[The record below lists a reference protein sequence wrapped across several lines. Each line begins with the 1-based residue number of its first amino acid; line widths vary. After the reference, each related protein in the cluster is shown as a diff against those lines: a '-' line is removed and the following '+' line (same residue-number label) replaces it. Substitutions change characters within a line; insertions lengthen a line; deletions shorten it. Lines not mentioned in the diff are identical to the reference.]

1 MNPNDDDPLRYWSQ
15 RSAIRGA
22 AEDEVAKNSRRRL
35 SRALVGAFERTSQS
49 LLTTGHIF
57 GSNRI
62 DGTSP
67 FGNGDDGLVALGHLS
82 STASSLILGT
92 VELLDQH
99 NCYAASALNRQLVE
113 VEYLGWAFAEDHDE
127 AASWLRSTRQE
138 RLERWQPRHLRDRS
152 RGKFRGLDYA
162 EHCEIGG
169 HPSPQGIRVLTSG
182 RKAETIEL
190 ILTEAC
196 FHGVSTWEY
205 LVEAVSAWC
214 ADQSLRES
222 MVPPSIADTVT
233 AAKQTWD
240 THDHLASTW
249 MAIRDG

>member
-1 MNPNDDDPLRYWSQ
+1 MNPNEDDPLRYWSL
-15 RSAIRGA
+15 RSAIRSA
-22 AEDEVAKNSRRRL
+22 AEDEDAKSSRRRV
-35 SRALVGAFERTSQS
+35 SRALVIAFDHTSQS

-57 GSNRI
+57 GTNRI
-62 DGTSP
+62 DGTSA
-67 FGNGDDGLVALGHLS
+67 FGNGDDGLVALGRLS

-92 VELLDQH
+92 VTLLEQH

-152 RGKFRGLDYA
+152 RGKFRGVDYA

-169 HPSPQGIRVLTSG
+169 HPSPQGIRALISG
-182 RKAETIEL
+182 TKAETAEL

-196 FHGVSTWEY
+196 FHGGSTWEY
-205 LVEAVSAWC
+205 LVEAISAWC
-214 ADQSLRES
+214 ADEGLAASL
-222 MVPPSIADTVT
+222 VPPNIVDSIKI
-233 AAKQTWD
+233 AKDAWD
-240 THDHLASTW
+240 RHDHLAATW
-249 MAIRDG
+249 MAVRDR